1 MTVGSEIAPR
11 VSVITTVHNAA
22 SFLEPTLRSL
32 LAQTFR
38 DFEAIVV
45 DDGSTD
51 ASAALVEHLA
61 AGDSR
66 IHLIRQ
72 ANAGVADALNRGLVE
87 SRGQFIAFLDH
98 DDLWHPGKLARQVE
112 LLERDETV
120 GFVGCY
126 SALLDAGHRHLGWR
140 FGHAAQG
147 NVYRRM
153 LFCDLV
159 AGGSVVLV
167 RRTAFEQAGC
177 FDHAPEIEG
186 RSDWDQ
192 WLRLSRSWNYAM
204 VEEPLV
210 GYTRR
215 PSNYSS
221 DYQRM
226 IQAGEAV
233 LTKAAAC
240 DPNLDGQTIR
250 RALSRDAFGI
260 FCLCFADREPEEA
273 RKILRRSGSLS
284 WRPVLLSPKRWVVLL
299 LFALSSPLPQD
310 AFERLWRVVARTAFK
325 LTPGQ
330 AFMQE
335 GAPLSGRSDNG
346 K

>member
-1 MTVGSEIAPR
+1 VTIGSETVPR
-11 VSVITTVHNAA
+11 VSVITTVYNAA

-38 DFEAIVV
+38 DFEAVVV

-51 ASAALVEHLA
+51 DSAALVELIA

-66 IHLIRQ
+66 IRLIRQ
-72 ANAGVADALNRGLVE
+72 ANTGVADALNRGLVE
-87 SRGQFIAFLDH
+87 ARGEFIALLDH
-98 DDLWHPGKLARQVE
+98 DDLWQPTKLARQVE
-112 LLERDETV
+112 LLDRDETV

-140 FGHAAQG
+140 FGNAVQG

-159 AGGSVVLV
+159 AGGSVALV
-167 RRTAFEQAGC
+167 RRTAFEQSGF
-177 FDHAPEIEG
+177 FDPSTEIEG

-192 WLRLSRSWNYAM
+192 WLRLSRNWNYAM
-204 VEEPLV
+204 VEESLV

-215 PSNYSS
+215 PSNYSA

-233 LTKAAAC
+233 LNKAAAS
-240 DPNLDGQTIR
+240 DPELDDYTVR
-250 RALSRDAFGI
+250 KALSRDAFGI
-260 FCLCFADREPEEA
+260 FCLSLADRKLDEA
-273 RKILRRSGSLS
+273 GKLLRRSVSLS
-284 WRPVLLSPKRWVVLL
+284 WRPVLLSPRRWVVLL
-299 LFALSSPLPQD
+299 LFALSGPMRED
-310 AFERLWRVVARTAFK
+310 AFERLWRVIARTAFK
-325 LTPGQ
+325 LTPGE
-330 AFMQE
+330 AFMREQ
-335 GAPLSGRSDNG
+335 APPSSHSE
-346 K
+346 

>member
-1 MTVGSEIAPR
+1 VTIGPDFIPR
-11 VSVITTVHNAA
+11 VSVIVTVYNAA

-38 DFEAIVV
+38 NFETVVV

-51 ASAALVEHLA
+51 DSAALVELLA

-66 IHLIRQ
+66 IRLIRQ
-72 ANAGVADALNRGLVE
+72 ANAGVADALNRGIAE
-87 SRGQFIAFLDH
+87 SRGEFIALLDH
-98 DDLWHPGKLARQVE
+98 DDLWHPAKLARQVE

-140 FGHAAQG
+140 FGNAVHG

-159 AGGSVVLV
+159 AGGSVALV
-167 RRTAFEQAGC
+167 RRTAFEQSGF
-177 FDHAPEIEG
+177 FDHSSEIEG

-192 WLRLSRSWNYAM
+192 WLRLSRICNYAM
-204 VEEPLV
+204 VEESLV

-215 PSNYSS
+215 PSNYSA

-226 IQAGEAV
+226 IQAGKAV
-233 LTKAAAC
+233 LTKAAAS
-240 DPNLDGQTIR
+240 DPELDAHTIR
-250 RALSRDAFGI
+250 IAQSRDAFGI
-260 FCLCFADREPEEA
+260 FCLSLADRKLEEA
-273 RKILRRSGSLS
+273 GKLLRRSVELS

-299 LFALSSPLPQD
+299 LFALAGPMPQV
-310 AFERLWRVVARTAFK
+310 AFEKLWRFVARSAFK

-335 GAPLSGRSDNG
+335 SAPPSGRSESG
-346 K
+346 I